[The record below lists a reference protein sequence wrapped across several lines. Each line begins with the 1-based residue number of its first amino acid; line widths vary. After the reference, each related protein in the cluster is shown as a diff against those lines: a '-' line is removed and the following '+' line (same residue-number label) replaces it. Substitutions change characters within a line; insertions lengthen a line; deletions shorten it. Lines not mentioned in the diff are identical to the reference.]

1 MYERIVI
8 TEQAKKDLSKL
19 DKITNER
26 ILRGL
31 LKLKTNQQVDLR
43 KLRGT
48 EDEWRLRV
56 GDYRVRLK
64 ISREEIIIY
73 ALSVKHRRDAYR

>member
-31 LKLKTNQQVDLR
+31 LKLKTNQPVDLR